1 MRAGEAT
8 ARARKMS
15 RAYDADGGRRPRRL
29 RQCTSGAPTASH
41 FRRLRVHFGNHDR
54 DRALRHVA
62 AGDVGAQDVGA
73 GTVHHT
79 KSCRR
84 PYSITSSARASSVG
98 GTSRPRALAV
108 LRLSTSSFAAERR
121 RALVV
126 TPCRLNKRRT
136 PLWVLAQLAF
146 VETIRI
152 FSVQHIRCHAEDNC
166 CGES

>member
-41 FRRLRVHFGNHDR
+41 FRRLRVHFGNDDR

-62 AGDVGAQDVGA
+62 AGDVGAQDVGS
-73 GTVHHT
+73 GH
-79 KSCRR
+79 RR
-84 PYSITSSARASSVG
+84 PQQKLPSALFNHLVG
-98 GTSRPRALAV
+98 AG
-108 LRLSTSSFAAERR
+108 EQRR
-121 RALVV
+121 RHIQAKGFGGLEVEHQLIRGRAATGLVV
-126 TPCRLNKRRT
+126 TPCRLNKRRM

>member
-62 AGDVGAQDVGA
+62 AGDVGAQDVGGDGDA
-73 GTVHHT
+73 V
-79 KSCRR
+79 
-84 PYSITSSARASSVG
+84 ARAEAPPPASLDDLVG
-98 GTSRPRALAV
+98 AGEQGRRHVEAKR
-108 LRLSTSSFAAERR
+108 LRGPQVNDQFVFGRQLDWKIG
-121 RALVV
+121 
-126 TPCRLNKRRT
+126 RLH
-136 PLWVLAQLAF
+136 PF
-146 VETIRI
+146 
-152 FSVQHIRCHAEDNC
+152 
-166 CGES
+166 

>member
-62 AGDVGAQDVGA
+62 AGDVGAQDVGGDGDA
-73 GTVHHT
+73 V
-79 KSCRR
+79 
-84 PYSITSSARASSVG
+84 ARAEAPPSALLDHLVGAGEQRRRHGEPEGLGGLEIDDELEFRRLHDRQVG
-98 GTSRPRALAV
+98 GLF
-108 LRLSTSSFAAERR
+108 SFENPPGVDAG
-121 RALVV
+121 L
-126 TPCRLNKRRT
+126 
-136 PLWVLAQLAF
+136 
-146 VETIRI
+146 TISI
-152 FSVQHIRCHAEDNC
+152 D
-166 CGES
+166 